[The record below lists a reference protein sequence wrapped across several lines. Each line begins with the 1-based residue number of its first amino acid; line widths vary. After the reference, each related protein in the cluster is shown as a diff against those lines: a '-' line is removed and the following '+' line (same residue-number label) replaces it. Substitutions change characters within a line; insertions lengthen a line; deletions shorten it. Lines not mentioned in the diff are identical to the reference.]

1 MHRKLFKDFILTNFT
16 EQKQKMSRPASRAA
30 SRPPSRQGSR
40 AGSRAGSRSGSSRA
54 SAAVPGPSLSQ
65 ELQVNLKDCENL
77 IRHRIVGLP
86 GICSFFAEEK
96 KCYFLILGGL
106 TKSGHPLIKFPNN
119 YRFNEVL
126 ESDLHLLLKYYVSVI
141 PKNEQ
146 VSYNS

>member
-1 MHRKLFKDFILTNFT
+1 M
-16 EQKQKMSRPASRAA
+16 
-30 SRPPSRQGSR
+30 
-40 AGSRAGSRSGSSRA
+40 
-54 SAAVPGPSLSQ
+54 AVPGPSLSQ

-86 GICSFFAEEK
+86 GMLCLK
-96 KCYFLILGGL
+96 KKTCYFHISGGF
-106 TKSGHPLIKFPNN
+106 TKSGHPLIMFPNN

-146 VSYNS
+146 VSFHS